1 MIIYRT
7 VFNNTVGGMVNF
19 SINKLG
25 DRRTFFILLR
35 AAILFF
41 FGLCLFSLFLYAAGT
56 RQGFTD
62 ETQMLLLGLSR
73 VLGLILSICSVLG
86 LVFCALLLIGG
97 GRLRLVLRMG
107 AYLLLCIFGMA
118 VELAVSFILAV
129 AGGTA

>member
-1 MIIYRT
+1 MN
-7 VFNNTVGGMVNF
+7 FGM
-19 SINKLG
+19 NKLG
-25 DRRTFFILLR
+25 DRRIFFVLLR

-73 VLGLILSICSVLG
+73 FLGLCLSICSALG
-86 LVFCALLLIGG
+86 LVFCALLMMGG
-97 GRLRLVLRMG
+97 GRLRLIPRMG
-107 AYLLLCIFGMA
+107 AYLLLGVFGMA
-118 VELAVSFILAV
+118 VELAVSFILAA

>member
-1 MIIYRT
+1 M
-7 VFNNTVGGMVNF
+7 NF